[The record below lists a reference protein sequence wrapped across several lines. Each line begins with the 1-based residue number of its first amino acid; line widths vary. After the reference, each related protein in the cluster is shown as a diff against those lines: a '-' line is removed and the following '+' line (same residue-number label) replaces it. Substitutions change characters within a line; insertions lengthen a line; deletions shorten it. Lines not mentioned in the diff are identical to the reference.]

1 MKKHRH
7 RNAFLMLVAL
17 GVSGFYV
24 LDRPWVLMA
33 IALSM
38 LATLGFQIKWT
49 LDERRGVK

>member
-7 RNAFLMLVAL
+7 SIAVLTLAAL

-33 IALSM
+33 MALSM

-49 LDERRGVK
+49 LDECRGVK